1 MMLFAQEYQLKNVPL
16 SAALPRMYVTTISDY
31 LGGDDRYTVP
41 KQAQGIGTK
50 HIAKAQVEMQ
60 QGGTNRPEIVMAN
73 PDSDRPSKRTV
84 HRLRLF

>member
-1 MMLFAQEYQLKNVPL
+1 MHVDSLLTSLHKTCHTIRVVL
-16 SAALPRMYVTTISDY
+16 SPKDQSAN
-31 LGGDDRYTVP
+31 GGDDRYTVP

-84 HRLRLF
+84 HRRRLV